1 MRGKEITDLLQK
13 IPVLMDVL
21 HALQRNLFIF
31 HPRRVADGPAST
43 SSGHTSILSALCL

>member
-1 MRGKEITDLLQK
+1 MSGKEITDLLQR

-21 HALQRNLFIF
+21 HALQRNQFIF
-31 HPRRVADGPAST
+31 HTRRVADGPTST